1 MRLNKRQIIIDV
13 SEVDR
18 NSYEALV
25 SFAEDNKHLPIGK
38 LLNEWIE
45 YTAWDV
51 AAWYIGDDV

>member
-1 MRLNKRQIIIDV
+1 MKLNKGQLIIDV
-13 SEVDR
+13 SCIDK

-38 LLNEWIE
+38 LVNEWID
-45 YTAWDV
+45 YVAWDV